1 MARKAL
7 TRSYEVSCVSRGIGW
22 LRLSHPINFRPKS
35 WLGPFSSILTS
46 LCHPTI
52 SHTYTEQH
60 TDTYRFFA
68 YNCHCRYIL
77 LACCHDNGYVAEL
90 KKYAHDPIVSP
101 KTCLVQASQPAHGF
115 QTLSFPVAALESVFE
130 SERVVP
136 AERVMP
142 IMTKQTNG
150 TDRSSYATVMS
161 PTIKDAAVTVPVRPA
176 QRPQTISSSNSSVTQ
191 ADGPPPGDPR
201 GIPVNRSG
209 QRIDRPMRQPS
220 TQEQERFDARI
231 SYRKLCNE
239 HLLRSACKQYYC
251 KYDHDPLDA
260 EMEHTLRYKARGIAC
275 VSGMSCRQGD
285 CYYGHH
291 CPWPDCWNKQCAF
304 LKRGL
309 HNVTDLTVA
318 KFVPAES

>member
-1 MARKAL
+1 VNVLAGLLAGHQSQANPRARKHAPAHPDL
-7 TRSYEVSCVSRGIGW
+7 AWHPRINRSSTKRD
-22 LRLSHPINFRPKS
+22 
-35 WLGPFSSILTS
+35 
-46 LCHPTI
+46 
-52 SHTYTEQH
+52 

-90 KKYAHDPIVSP
+90 KKYAHDPVVSP

-115 QTLSFPVAALESVFE
+115 QTLSLPVAALESVFE
-130 SERVVP
+130 PKPVAS
-136 AERVMP
+136 
-142 IMTKQTNG
+142 KQTNG
-150 TDRSSYATVMS
+150 AERSSYANVIS
-161 PTIKDAAVTVPVRPA
+161 PVKEAAVPIPIRSS
-176 QRPQTISSSNSSVTQ
+176 QRPKTVSSSSSSVTQ
-191 ADGPPPGDPR
+191 ADGPTPGDPR

-209 QRIDRPMRQPS
+209 QRIDRPMRQP
-220 TQEQERFDARI
+220 TTLEQERFEARI
-231 SYRKLCNE
+231 SYKKLCNE
-239 HLLRSACKQYYC
+239 HLLRNACKQYYC

-275 VSGMSCRQGD
+275 VNGMACRQAD

-309 HNVTDLTVA
+309 HNVTDLTIA